1 MDINYPGINIK
12 VELSVIGEY
21 LNEME
26 SGINAVC
33 NSYLEREEKEN
44 EGVPHYEYQHIYSIA
59 EQEIP
64 RIIKMPF
71 VVTLY
76 TLFENSV
83 FELLR
88 YGQNKE
94 HKKIGVKDIRGKS
107 LISSYN
113 KYIQHIL
120 EYKFCFDQGV
130 MSEFSQVTKVRNCIA
145 HSNGNIESMN
155 DSLKNDL
162 VKLIEMDIGLS
173 QINSQLDVSYDY
185 LVKTYNFVSSSIR
198 ELMEYMEERYF
209 ENT

>member
-1 MDINYPGINIK
+1 MDIYYPGINIK

-26 SGINAVC
+26 NGVNAVC

-44 EGVPHYEYQHIYSIA
+44 KGIPHYEYQHIYSIA

-71 VVTLY
+71 VVTLC
-76 TLFENSV
+76 TLFENSI
-83 FELLR
+83 FELLK
-88 YGQNKE
+88 YAQDKE
-94 HKKIGVKDIRGKS
+94 DKKIGVKDIRGKT

-120 EYKFCFDQGV
+120 EYDFSFNQDA
-130 MSEFSQVTKVRNCIA
+130 MSDFSKITKVRNCIA

-155 DSLKNDL
+155 DSLKKELN
-162 VKLIEMDIGLS
+162 KLIEMDIGLS
-173 QINSQLDVSYDY
+173 QTNNQLDVSYDY
-185 LVKTYNFVSSSIR
+185 LLNTYNFVSSSIR